1 MGMVFMLNE
10 NMNRGIFQNS
20 SGIIIIPNFSLSTPP
35 NPPSDL
41 NLVVATCNHKYR
53 FHVIV

>member
-1 MGMVFMLNE
+1 MLNE

-41 NLVVATCNHKYR
+41 NLVVVTCNHKYR